1 MKDTIQQ
8 ANRRK
13 KATIDSFKVRR
24 DGEGNLIPIDYDT
37 AYGTISVIPMTY
49 GDAEKWAQTMK
60 NAEDVSADRL
70 AEQFRRFI
78 VDPDMST
85 VTGETLRRD
94 FKPLAIQELLMAII
108 NVSGLEKE
116 VTAKV
121 NPDGT
126 ARIDVKN

>member
-13 KATIDSFKVRR
+13 KASLDSFKVRR
-24 DGEGNLIPIDYDT
+24 DGEGNLIPIDYET
-37 AYGTISVIPMTY
+37 AYGLISVIPMTY

-85 VTGETLRRD
+85 ITGETLRRD

-116 VTAKV
+116 VTARV